1 MKQCMIFATLIFI
14 FLNSGDDSLRGHDKI
29 VKRKF
34 ILDVWKFLFSN
45 GVINRWNSF
54 SIQCANV
61 ILLVKKI
68 YVTDRWA
75 RTWSRC
81 TGSQL
86 ADDYITHSPGGRLS
100 SFSARPAVTF
110 PAAEHHR
117 PLAGTKL
124 CCLVKRHIG
133 VINLP
138 MVVTCYAD
146 FGPSMIWTQVQCA
159 TALPDTVSTLKN
171 IFQLHCNGNR
181 KREF

>member
-1 MKQCMIFATLIFI
+1 MKQCMIFATLILI

-100 SFSARPAVTF
+100 SFFARPAVTF

-124 CCLVKRHIG
+124 CCLVTEAHRCDQLAHGCYLLRRFWPESNAPRRHLILL
-133 VINLP
+133 V
-138 MVVTCYAD
+138 
-146 FGPSMIWTQVQCA
+146 
-159 TALPDTVSTLKN
+159 
-171 IFQLHCNGNR
+171 H
-181 KREF
+181 

>member
-117 PLAGTKL
+117 PLAGT
-124 CCLVKRHIG
+124 
-133 VINLP
+133 

-159 TALPDTVSTLKN
+159 TAPPDTVSTLKN